1 MAWCDRWKQTDAHFP
16 SLTVPEIDSCRI
28 WANFVPQIVPGL
40 PVSLWSVDMSLYF
53 CLFVVCNIIPCLLEL
68 YNQSLLWWIKRV
80 ALWDSNY
87 RNSSLKWASH
97 VIKKSWKPQH
107 NPAKLLVGHG
117 FTLNYGVFHPQGI
130 MLTHSN
136 GTLRLK
142 VQLNVSVEA
151 IQCACQHNNVAL
163 IEF

>member
-1 MAWCDRWKQTDAHFP
+1 MDKTGC
-16 SLTVPEIDSCRI
+16 TVGFQLQKFLFKMSISCH
-28 WANFVPQIVPGL
+28 
-40 PVSLWSVDMSLYF
+40 
-53 CLFVVCNIIPCLLEL
+53 
-68 YNQSLLWWIKRV
+68 K
-80 ALWDSNY
+80 
-87 RNSSLKWASH
+87 
-97 VIKKSWKPQH
+97 KKSWKPQH

-151 IQCACQHNNVAL
+151 TQCACQHNNVAL